1 MWSRDSGSKQY
12 SHRPQKLLVINV
24 CLIVWSVTREAR
36 GQTFARADAS
46 FRYYESIGPIII
58 LFLSVSHEGVN
69 PCLPFHAN
77 RRPNFK
83 KRLLKGLVF
92 EQSLLGASRSPWAL
106 APFGLPQGSVLAP
119 LLYLLYTSDI
129 GNLLSSYGVLSQL
142 YADDTQAYLHCPS
155 TAAMGA
161 A

>member
-69 PCLPFHAN
+69 PCLPFHADV
-77 RRPNFK
+77 
-83 KRLLKGLVF
+83 KRI
-92 EQSLLGASRSPWAL
+92 QTITAC
-106 APFGLPQGSVLAP
+106 
-119 LLYLLYTSDI
+119 YITDC
-129 GNLLSSYGVLSQL
+129 SSYSSSLIHPL
-142 YADDTQAYLHCPS
+142 PLT
-155 TAAMGA
+155 
-161 A
+161 